1 MNKIKKL
8 ICGLLAICMI
18 VTGITMIPQT
28 VQAADDDF
36 VIEDG
41 VLIEYKGS
49 GGKVVIPD
57 GVTEIAD
64 YVFYYND
71 TITSITVPESV
82 TKCGSRCFG
91 GCTSLKEITFKNSE
105 MVLDWDCIT
114 QSYDL
119 EQGAF
124 CAGDYWEYSLA
135 EVKPMVQTLTIKGYS
150 GSTAQTLAKS
160 LVKYPWGNLT
170 VKFVNLKNKKSTT
183 YGVPTTLSI
192 KKGKTSNKC
201 KVSIDSNA
209 FGSVPKITYKSS
221 NEKVATISS
230 AGKITAKKKGTTTI
244 TVTITWKDSGMSWKK
259 TAKTKV
265 TVK

>member
-1 MNKIKKL
+1 MKQVKKIL
-8 ICGLLAICMI
+8 CGVLMVCMMI
-18 VTGITMIPQT
+18 AGITVVPQN
-28 VQAADDDF
+28 VQAADRDF
-36 VIEDG
+36 VIENG
-41 VLIEYKGS
+41 VLTEYKGS

-71 TITSITVPESV
+71 TVTSITIPASD
-82 TKCGSRCFG
+82 TKCGSRWFG
-91 GCTSLKEITFKNSE
+91 GCTSLKEITFKNPNTI
-105 MVLDWDCIT
+105 LDWDSMT
-114 QSYDL
+114 QSHDL
-119 EQGAF
+119 KQGAF

-135 EVKPMVQTLTIKGYS
+135 EVKPFVRTLTIKGYN
-150 GSTAQTLAKS
+150 GSTAKKLAKA

-170 VKFVNLKNKKSTT
+170 VKFINLKNKKATT
-183 YGVPTTLSI
+183 YGVPTTLSV

-201 KVSIDSNA
+201 KISFNSSEFCSA
-209 FGSVPKITYKSS
+209 PKIVYKSS
-221 NEKVATISS
+221 NKKIATISS
-230 AGKITAKKKGTTTI
+230 NGKITAKKKGTATI